1 MLRNLTWKPPV
12 KAELLCTSS
21 ASTLCNENWYT
32 ILQANWLF
40 NDGRSSLVKSYRRVV
55 IKRCAIISVILIET
69 MQVGWGLSSTG
80 VFKSGRAREFFF
92 LIKKRTS
99 RLDFS
104 PTLYIECCQLIT
116 VWCIVY
122 VNWRITYSL
131 IHPPPRLPRKLYNI
145 LEMFISFEYNVRCV
159 MILMNDKKYWEFII
173 IQINF
178 NSIK

>member
-40 NDGRSSLVKSYRRVV
+40 DDGRSSLVKSYRRVV

-104 PTLYIECCQLIT
+104 PTLYTDWMLSAD
-116 VWCIVY
+116 
-122 VNWRITYSL
+122 YSL
-131 IHPPPRLPRKLYNI
+131 MYSLRQLTYYVLLDSSSAQTSAETLQYPW
-145 LEMFISFEYNVRCV
+145 NVY
-159 MILMNDKKYWEFII
+159 L
-173 IQINF
+173 IQI
-178 NSIK
+178 